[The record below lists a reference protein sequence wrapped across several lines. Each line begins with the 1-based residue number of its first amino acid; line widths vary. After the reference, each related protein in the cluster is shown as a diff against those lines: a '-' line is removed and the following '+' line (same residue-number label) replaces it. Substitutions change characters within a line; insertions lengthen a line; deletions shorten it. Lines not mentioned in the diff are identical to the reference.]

1 MIRGRRT
8 SLWCSDAL
16 PCGQSFIV
24 FYVPS
29 TLAGQR
35 FKAVPVLSLAP
46 KSSSW
51 IRDGGG
57 HVKVTE
63 RAAIRGQKVRLLCN
77 GK

>member
-16 PCGQSFIV
+16 PRGESFIV

-35 FKAVPVLSLAP
+35 FKAVLVLSLAP
-46 KSSSW
+46 Q
-51 IRDGGG
+51 
-57 HVKVTE
+57 VF
-63 RAAIRGQKVRLLCN
+63 LLN
-77 GK
+77 